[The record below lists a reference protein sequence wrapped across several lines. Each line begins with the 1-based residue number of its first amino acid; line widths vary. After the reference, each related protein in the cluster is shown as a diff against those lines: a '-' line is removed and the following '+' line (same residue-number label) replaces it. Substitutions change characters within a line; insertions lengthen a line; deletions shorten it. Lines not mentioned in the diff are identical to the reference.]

1 MKVFFH
7 SGSSSGRTFHTNRIQ
22 KTFILVFFSPR
33 CRKLSCG
40 TRSVTNLYTS
50 QNRNSG
56 FRFYRLTSPSLY
68 IFFYPWQYDTFHLER
83 GGTMSLDFFRI
94 FAGKICSHTWHI
106 NQDNGENS
114 RQMFDFMFEFWRYG
128 NLTENFCKWK
138 LFTTPAEEEVAEKQ
152 HSFKSRFSS
161 KIFVFL

>member
-1 MKVFFH
+1 MESIKIFSWNWFIWFHEFFFAW
-7 SGSSSGRTFHTNRIQ
+7 TFLIFWSTVIYLL
-22 KTFILVFFSPR
+22 F
-33 CRKLSCG
+33 
-40 TRSVTNLYTS
+40 
-50 QNRNSG
+50 
-56 FRFYRLTSPSLY
+56 FYR
-68 IFFYPWQYDTFHLER
+68 WQHDTFHLER

-128 NLTENFCKWK
+128 NLTENFCEWK
-138 LFTTPAEEEVAEKQ
+138 LFTTPAEEVAEKQ
-152 HSFKSRFSS
+152 HRFKSRFSS